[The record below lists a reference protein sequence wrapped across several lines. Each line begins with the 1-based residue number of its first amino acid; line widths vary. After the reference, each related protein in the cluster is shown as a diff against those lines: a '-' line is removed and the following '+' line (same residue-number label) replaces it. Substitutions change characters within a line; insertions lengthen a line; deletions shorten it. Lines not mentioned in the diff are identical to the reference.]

1 MTKSFVI
8 TFDEKDE
15 NLVLDFFKR
24 LKIKALP
31 ISDAPTKEQRIIDF
45 KQSINEVHQIV
56 RGERA
61 NAETWAEMLDNVAQE
76 VNMEKRET
84 A

>member
-15 NLVLDFFKR
+15 NLLLDFFKR
-24 LKIKALP
+24 LKVKAFP
-31 ISDAPTKEQRIIDF
+31 INDAPSKEQRVMDF
-45 KQSINEVHQIV
+45 KQSVNEVNQIV

-61 NAETWAEMLDNVAQE
+61 NTETWSAMLQNVAQE
-76 VNMEKRET
+76 VKTENR
-84 A
+84 

>member
-15 NLVLDFFKR
+15 NLLLDFFQR
-24 LKIKALP
+24 LKIKAFP

-56 RGERA
+56 RGERM
-61 NAETWAEMLDNVAQE
+61 NTETWLEMLDNVAQE
-76 VNMEKRET
+76 VNMKKRET

>member
-8 TFDEKDE
+8 AFDEKDE
-15 NLVLDFFKR
+15 NFLLDFFKR
-24 LKIKALP
+24 LKVKALP
-31 ISDAPTKEQRIIDF
+31 MSDELTKEQRIIDF
-45 KQSINEVHQIV
+45 KQSINEVNQIV

-61 NAETWAEMLDNVAQE
+61 NSETWSDMLENVAQE
-76 VNMEKRET
+76 VKMEKQET

>member
-24 LKIKALP
+24 LKIKAFP

-61 NAETWAEMLDNVAQE
+61 NTETWAEMLENVAQE
-76 VNMEKRET
+76 VNLEKRET

>member
-15 NLVLDFFKR
+15 NLLLDFFKR
-24 LKIKALP
+24 LKVKAFP
-31 ISDAPTKEQRIIDF
+31 VNDAPSKEQRVMGF
-45 KQSINEVHQIV
+45 KQSVNEVNQIV

-61 NAETWAEMLDNVAQE
+61 NTETWSEMLQNVAQE
-76 VNMEKRET
+76 VKTENR
-84 A
+84 

>member
-15 NLVLDFFKR
+15 NLLLDFFKR
-24 LKIKALP
+24 LKIKAFP
-31 ISDAPTKEQRIIDF
+31 ISEVPTKEQRIIDF

-56 RGERA
+56 RGERM
-61 NAETWAEMLDNVAQE
+61 NTETWLEMLDNVAQE